1 MPGPGSSPGQAL
13 TPGIGDP
20 NPDAGKAWMAGT
32 RPAMT
37 IEDLADGY
45 HSQCVR

>member
-1 MPGPGSSPGQAL
+1 MPGL
-13 TPGIGDP
+13 TPGIGD
-20 NPDAGKAWMAGT
+20 AGKARMAGT

>member
-1 MPGPGSSPGQAL
+1 M
-13 TPGIGDP
+13 PGIGDLS
-20 NPDAGKAWMAGT
+20 PDARKARMAGT

-37 IEDLADGY
+37 SEDLTSEDLADGY